1 MNIGDKKQNT
11 VVAFT
16 GNRKIDV
23 LACFDKLKEDMEEKR
38 ILALKEKQ
46 REVNEAAK
54 KNDFNA

>member
-1 MNIGDKKQNT
+1 MKIGDKKPNN
-11 VVAFT
+11 VVSFT

-23 LACFDKLKEDMEEKR
+23 LACFDKLTEDMEEKR

-54 KNDFNA
+54 KRF

>member
-1 MNIGDKKQNT
+1 MNIGDKKQNIA
-11 VVAFT
+11 VAFT

-54 KNDFNA
+54 KRF

>member
-23 LACFDKLKEDMEEKR
+23 LACFDKLKEDMGEKR

-46 REVNEAAK
+46 REVNEAVK
-54 KNDFNA
+54 KRF